1 METRIVAVALLCD
14 KIVAAAPWAAIKM
27 TNDKWKKWFTVHSSR
42 FTVHGIKKVAG
53 DVNRQKK

>member
-1 METRIVAVALLCD
+1 MKKL
-14 KIVAAAPWAAIKM
+14 KM
-27 TNDKWKKWFTVHSSR
+27 TNEKCKKIVHGSR